1 MTTKIPF
8 SIQKSALKQYLYWT
22 NLVGMGLFT
31 ATMYGMLSI
40 PIILEEKFA
49 LRWLGIHAVWM
60 SLLYIVY
67 IVVYRWYAEQYA
79 NGLRYELDGET
90 LRVHQGV
97 FNLERKAI
105 PLDRV
110 TDIMMTQGIVMRWL
124 GIWRVD
130 VQTAGMGGMMG
141 AEGTMHAIAEPKHIR
156 DTLLAARSQLV
167 KGQLSS

>member
-1 MTTKIPF
+1 MTNKIPF
-8 SIQKSALKQYLYWT
+8 SIQKSALKRYLYWT
-22 NLVGMGLFT
+22 NLVGMGVFT
-31 ATMYGMLSI
+31 ATMYGLLAM
-40 PIILEEKFA
+40 IIIAEEELA
-49 LRWLGIHAVWM
+49 LRWLGIHAVWIT
-60 SLLYIVY
+60 LLFILY
-67 IVVYRWYAEQYA
+67 IVVYRWYVEQYA

-110 TDIMMTQGIVMRWL
+110 TDIMMTQGIVMRHL

-141 AEGTMHAIAEPKHIR
+141 AEGTLHAIAEPKHIR
-156 DTLLAARSQLV
+156 DTLLEARSQLV
-167 KGQLSS
+167 KGTVAS